1 MQGGQRRKTRKRL
14 AHEWL
19 LLFSAMA
26 GCIVVTSGCSTVSE
40 SVRSLVSREHAEDRE
55 ASTEALATQAEET
68 DARTSLSSAPSIID
82 ALGATAGPSSSA
94 GTARWTNR
102 GTRRAKVDATL
113 ARTEPNPASP
123 TTPSDDAGVS
133 PGSIRL
139 VEFQT
144 PQPELSPA
152 APAEPETLE
161 ESPGYAEPQLPLP
174 ASTAPPSDRYPIN
187 LGTALQ
193 LAGANN
199 LQIALAEERVREA
212 LAQLEGAE
220 VLWIPSINAGV
231 GYNNHT
237 GQLQA
242 TEGDVIEVNR
252 ESVFVGGGGVLSG
265 APLTG
270 GAGGPAR
277 LAVDIS
283 PVDIFFEPLA
293 AGQAVAGSQADEAAV
308 FNDTLL
314 RVTAGYLELLDAQSR
329 VAIAEEAVRFAEEL
343 LRISEEFVRTG
354 RGLPADAERA
364 RTELADR
371 RREVLVAEEQRQVIS
386 ADLARLLRL
395 RPDVTL
401 LAVDPQPVPLPLF
414 TEDNPLE
421 ALIAEGLAN
430 RPEVERGDAAVF
442 ETLERTRQE
451 RLRPWLPNL
460 HLGVSSGGFGGGADS
475 FFGDF
480 SDRTDFDALAVWELR
495 NLGLGN
501 RALIR
506 QRTSQHQQAQLAA
519 DQVRDLVAAEVTQA
533 YQQVR
538 YRRRQIEEAR
548 TQVESAA
555 AALPLNFEG
564 ITAGAL
570 RVIEAQQAITALAQ
584 ARSQYSAAVT
594 QYNQAQFALLRAI
607 GQPARDAAAN

>member
-1 MQGGQRRKTRKRL
+1 VP
-14 AHEWL
+14 
-19 LLFSAMA
+19 SA
-26 GCIVVTSGCSTVSE
+26 
-40 SVRSLVSREHAEDRE
+40 
-55 ASTEALATQAEET
+55 
-68 DARTSLSSAPSIID
+68 
-82 ALGATAGPSSSA
+82 
-94 GTARWTNR
+94 
-102 GTRRAKVDATL
+102 
-113 ARTEPNPASP
+113 
-123 TTPSDDAGVS
+123 
-133 PGSIRL
+133 
-139 VEFQT
+139 
-144 PQPELSPA
+144 
-152 APAEPETLE
+152 
-161 ESPGYAEPQLPLP
+161 
-174 ASTAPPSDRYPIN
+174 DRYPIN

-199 LQIALAEERVREA
+199 LQIALAEERVHEA
-212 LAQLEGAE
+212 LARLEGAE
-220 VLWIPSINAGV
+220 VLWVPSINAGV
-231 GYNNHT
+231 GYNSHT
-237 GQLQA
+237 GQIQG
-242 TEGDVIEVNR
+242 TEGEVIEVNR

-270 GAGGPAR
+270 ASGGPAR

-293 AGQAVAGSQADEAAV
+293 AQQVVVGSQADEAAV

-314 RVTAGYLELLDAQSR
+314 RVTARYLELLDAQSR
-329 VAIAEEAVRFAEEL
+329 VAIAEEAVRYADEL
-343 LRISEEFVRTG
+343 LRIAEEFSRTG
-354 RGLPADAERA
+354 RGLPADAQRA

-371 RREVLVAEEQRQVIS
+371 RRDVLVAEEQLQVLS

-414 TEDNPLE
+414 TEDNSLG

-460 HLGVSSGGFGGGADS
+460 HLGVSSGGFGGGADD

-506 QRTSQHQQAQLAA
+506 QRISQHQQAQLTA
-519 DQVRDLVAAEVTQA
+519 DEIRDLVAAEVTQA

-538 YRRRQIEEAR
+538 YRRQQIDEAEN
-548 TQVESAA
+548 QVESAA

-570 RVIEAQQAITALAQ
+570 RVIEAQQAIAALAT
-584 ARSQYSAAVT
+584 ARSRYSAVVT
-594 QYNQAQFALLRAI
+594 DYNQAQFALLRAV
-607 GQPARDAAAN
+607 GRPSEPGASAPDRLPAAN